1 MTVETF
7 VVARNTHEQKRGENK
22 ERTSHP
28 DKRPRCFIGP
38 EKKFVQ
44 PRLHRSKTDQ
54 GHISILGRNMSR
66 PQLLYCAAKH
76 RGNGGK

>member
-22 ERTSHP
+22 ERTSHA

-54 GHISILGRNMSR
+54 GHISILGRNMFR
-66 PQLLYCAAKH
+66 PQLLYSAAKH